1 MNRRQHL
8 GKAGEQLAARHLE
21 SNGYSIIQ
29 KNFRSK
35 SGEIDLVAERDGV
48 LVFVEVRTRSST
60 AFGSPEESITESK
73 KRHLIA
79 TAYDYLEARQA
90 LDNDWRIDLVAVEM
104 DSRGTPIRVDVIENA
119 IEY

>member
-35 SGEIDLVAERDGV
+35 SGEIDLVAECDGV

-73 KRHLIA
+73 KQHLIA
-79 TAYDYLEARQA
+79 TAYDYLEAKQA
-90 LDNDWRIDLVAVEM
+90 LDKDWRIDLVAVEM
-104 DSRGTPIRVDVIENA
+104 DSHGTPLRVDVIENA
-119 IEY
+119 IEA